1 MLGIT
6 LARGYRQCCRLSE
19 MHKIMNCLG
28 VECHCGLFLLYSV
41 VLQFIFYFLHWLPK
55 SQGYTRLHQTQQ
67 STTAAPE
74 NINAD
79 PPPPFNWR
87 LIYIRIRLHCVNA
100 RVCVCVHTATDT
112 LKNKGRARGERERGG
127 EREAHYNQ
135 AIMLAELE
143 ASLFSLVAAWV
154 WRRFFKWLQP
164 NPWMW
169 LTILC

>member
-6 LARGYRQCCRLSE
+6 LARGSRQCCRLPE
-19 MHKIMNCLG
+19 IHKIMNRLG
-28 VECHCGLFLLYSV
+28 VECHRGLFLLYSV
-41 VLQFIFYFLHWLPK
+41 LQFIFYSLHCLPK
-55 SQGYTRLHQTQQ
+55 SQGNTRFHQTQQ

-79 PPPPFNWR
+79 SPPHTIEDWFISE
-87 LIYIRIRLHCVNA
+87 LGYIVWMRVH
-100 RVCVCVHTATDT
+100 VCVCLCIQQQTHWKIKAE
-112 LKNKGRARGERERGG
+112 LEGERGGG

-143 ASLFSLVAAWV
+143 VSLFSLVAAWV